1 MVFYVQITAENGFK
15 TMHIFDYSFL
25 KDDLL
30 PAQLVTYAANI
41 STLKVMTSM
50 RRNENAAA
58 FRQLESIARIESVK
72 ASNAIEGIVTTDNRI
87 RAIVGGGSA
96 PLNHTEAE
104 IAGYR
109 DALNEIH
116 VNFAAHDFRES
127 DIRNLHAQMMRLAEP
142 GANGAY
148 KTEDNVIAER
158 MPDGRRVVRFQ
169 PTSAADTPEAMR
181 QLVLAYVEARDDV
194 AINKLLL
201 IPCVILDFLC
211 VHPFKDGNGRL
222 SRLLTLLLLYR
233 NGFDAGRY
241 MSFEAVINAHKAEYY
256 EALKESSVGWGES
269 HPRYFPFMVNF
280 LSTLYECYNE
290 LDRRFGAVAAAKV
303 SKKKRIESTVLNSFT
318 PLSKSDICAIL
329 PDVSPTTVEAVLGAM
344 VRGGLIRRLGGGRG
358 TKYIRA

>member
-1 MVFYVQITAENGFK
+1 
-15 TMHIFDYSFL
+15 
-25 KDDLL
+25 
-30 PAQLVTYAANI
+30 
-41 STLKVMTSM
+41 
-50 RRNENAAA
+50 
-58 FRQLESIARIESVK
+58 
-72 ASNAIEGIVTTDNRI
+72 
-87 RAIVGGGSA
+87 
-96 PLNHTEAE
+96 
-104 IAGYR
+104 
-109 DALNEIH
+109 
-116 VNFAAHDFRES
+116 
-127 DIRNLHAQMMRLAEP
+127 
-142 GANGAY
+142 
-148 KTEDNVIAER
+148 
-158 MPDGRRVVRFQ
+158 
-169 PTSAADTPEAMR
+169 MR